1 MVFRAEKTRNPF
13 ADAVKKDVEKSDLS
27 TEERDFE

>member
-1 MVFRAEKTRNPF
+1 MVFRAEKTRNPC
-13 ADAVKKDVEKSDLS
+13 ADAVKKKVIKTIAL

>member
-13 ADAVKKDVEKSDLS
+13 ADAVKKKVIKTIAL